1 MQSSAQLNVIAHP
14 EAGEHEVLSKV
25 VIVEHDAQTLTALK
39 SFFEE
44 CKLVGYRASAE
55 SALTILGANIDL
67 GGIFLSETDSKGGN
81 CFELVRALHKARP
94 DLPIFMRLAPGSAAD
109 DLPEE
114 ISTALAGVYTSGDYA
129 GAKELIETYLFSRHY
144 PSEFVSEIKGM
155 TLAALQASFK
165 GMRVTVD
172 QPYIIKDKL
181 IYGELFSL
189 IPLESNWCRGYM
201 MLQTEEEK
209 IMDMIRAKKSSVS
222 APEPTFRHVN
232 GVLGELSNMVWG
244 SFKNRYGVKSL
255 QDDGPGQVRVEI
267 PIIVNHTRKY
277 ISFGSDDPQLCFK
290 FTVTD
295 PDGKLGSTV
304 LYQKFIFSLDWAPER
319 YAESNQNVNE
329 LVSSGELELF

>member
-1 MQSSAQLNVIAHP
+1 MQSSAQLNVMAHP
-14 EAGEHEVLSKV
+14 ATDEHEILSKV
-25 VIVEHDAQTLTALK
+25 VIVEHDAQTLADLK

-44 CKLVGYRASAE
+44 CKLVGYRANAE
-55 SALTILGANIDL
+55 SVLTILGANIDL
-67 GGIFLSETDSKGGN
+67 GGIFLSETDHEGGN
-81 CFELVRALHKARP
+81 CFELVSALHKARP
-94 DLPIFMRLAPGSAAD
+94 DLPVFMRLAPGHVAE

-114 ISTALAGVYTSGDYA
+114 IPKALAGVYASGDYVS
-129 GAKELIETYLFSRHY
+129 AKELIETYLFSRHY
-144 PSEFVSEIKGM
+144 PNEFVSEIKSM
-155 TLAALQASFK
+155 TIAAIQASFK
-165 GMRVTVD
+165 GMRVEVD

-209 IMDMIRAKKSSVS
+209 IMEMIRAKKSSVN

-244 SFKNRYGVKSL
+244 SFKTRYGIKNL
-255 QDDGPGQVRVEI
+255 QDGPGQVRVEI
-267 PIIVNHTRKY
+267 PIIVNHARKY

-295 PDGKLGSTV
+295 PDGKLGPTV
-304 LYQKFIFSLDWAPER
+304 LYQKFIFSLDWAPEK

>member
-1 MQSSAQLNVIAHP
+1 MQSSAQLNEMAHP
-14 EAGEHEVLSKV
+14 ATDEHEVLSKV
-25 VIVEHDAQTLTALK
+25 VIVEHDAQTLAALK

-67 GGIFLSETDSKGGN
+67 GGIFLSEIDSAGNN
-81 CFELVRALHKARP
+81 CFDLVSALNKARP
-94 DLPIFMRLAPGSAAD
+94 DLPVFMRLAPGHSAE

-114 ISTALAGVYTSGDYA
+114 ITKALAGVYTSGDYA
-129 GAKELIETYLFSRHY
+129 SAKELIETYLFSRHY
-144 PSEFVSEIKGM
+144 PNEFVSEMKVM
-155 TLAALQASFK
+155 TIAALQASFK
-165 GMRVTVD
+165 GMQIEVD

-209 IMDMIRAKKSSVS
+209 ILDMIRAKKSSVN
-222 APEPTFRHVN
+222 APEPSFRHVN

-244 SFKNRYGVKSL
+244 SFKNRYGVKS
-255 QDDGPGQVRVEI
+255 QQDGPGQVRVEI

-295 PDGKLGSTV
+295 PDRKLGSTV

-319 YAESNQNVNE
+319 YAESDKSVNE
-329 LVSSGELELF
+329 LVSSGELEFF

>member
-1 MQSSAQLNVIAHP
+1 MQSSAQLNVMAHP
-14 EAGEHEVLSKV
+14 ETDEHAVLSKV

-39 SFFEE
+39 AFFEE

-55 SALTILGANIDL
+55 SALTILSANIDL
-67 GGIFLSETDSKGGN
+67 GGIFLSETDSAGSN
-81 CFELVRALHKARP
+81 CFELVSALHKARP
-94 DLPIFMRLAPGSAAD
+94 DLPIFMRLAPGHAEE

-114 ISTALAGVYTSGDYA
+114 ITKSLAGVYATGDYA
-129 GAKELIETYLFSRHY
+129 SAKELIETYLFSRHY
-144 PSEFVSEIKGM
+144 PNEFVSEIKDM
-155 TLAALQASFK
+155 TIAVLRASFK
-165 GMRVTVD
+165 GMQITVD

-209 IMDMIRAKKSSVS
+209 IMDVIRSKKSSVD

-244 SFKNRYGVKSL
+244 SFKNRYGIKNL
-255 QDDGPGQVRVEI
+255 QDGPGQVRVEI
-267 PIIVNHTRKY
+267 PIVVNHARKY

-295 PDGKLGSTV
+295 PDGKLGSSV

>member
-1 MQSSAQLNVIAHP
+1 MQSSAQLNAMTHP
-14 EAGEHEVLSKV
+14 ETDEHEVLSKV
-25 VIVEHDAQTLTALK
+25 VIVEHDAQTLAALK

-44 CKLVGYRASAE
+44 CKLVGYRASAD
-55 SALTILGANIDL
+55 SALSILSSNIDL
-67 GGIFLSETDSKGGN
+67 GGIFLSEVNCDGN
-81 CFELVRALHKARP
+81 DCFELVSAIHKARP
-94 DLPIFMRLAPGSAAD
+94 DLPIFMRLAPEQGMD

-114 ISTALAGVYTSGDYA
+114 ISKALAGVYATGDYA
-129 GAKELIETYLFSRHY
+129 CAKELIETYLFSRHY
-144 PSEFVSEIKGM
+144 PSEFVSEIKDM

-165 GMRVTVD
+165 GMQITVD

-209 IMDMIRAKKSSVS
+209 IIDMIRAKKSSVN

-244 SFKNRYGVKSL
+244 SFKNRYGLKT
-255 QDDGPGQVRVEI
+255 QQEGPGQVRVEI
-267 PIIVNHTRKY
+267 PIIVNHARKY

-295 PDGKLGSTV
+295 PDGKLGSSV
-304 LYQKFIFSLDWAPER
+304 LYQKFIFSLDWAPEK
-319 YAESNQNVNE
+319 YAESDKSVNE
-329 LVSSGELELF
+329 LVSSGELEFF